1 MLLKRQVDRH
11 RAFLHRLYRAPSVKA
26 LRKDIAKASHLQ
38 LRTLF
43 LALAAVALKKVPA
56 SPSVETA
63 FFNSRKKRLLN
74 QVVGSKIRAKR
85 FLANSTSAEW
95 RRVLTDLAP
104 LLRPA
109 LSVLFK

>member
-1 MLLKRQVDRH
+1 MSLR
-11 RAFLHRLYRAPSVKA
+11 RA
-26 LRKDIAKASHLQ
+26 
-38 LRTLF
+38 T
-43 LALAAVALKKVPA
+43 VALKKVPA